1 MVSRR
6 RWITGAAVISFVIF
20 ARVAAADPVELWH
33 EPTRQLEGRSDEFVM
48 LPSGE
53 ELPGVRVSLP
63 PLHTRDTRS
72 VSAPFRIADVAML
85 FVLIAAAAAVVAWRR
100 VRDSDHEPFDALAD
114 GPPSVAH
121 IAAGLIPLVSLGP
134 PRDAIVACWVELERQ
149 LARAGYHDD
158 PAETS
163 SELTARVLETYAVD
177 QPAIHELA
185 ALYREA
191 RFSTHE
197 TTESHRASA
206 RAALVALQAQL
217 DGPTQVTAE
226 VRSP

>member
-1 MVSRR
+1 MSRR
-6 RWITGAAVISFVIF
+6 GLITGAAVVSFVIF
-20 ARVAAADPVELWH
+20 ARVAAAGPVELWH
-33 EPTRQLEGRSDEFVM
+33 EPTRQLEGRSEEFVM

-53 ELPGVRVSLP
+53 ELPGVRVPLP
-63 PLHTRDTRS
+63 PLDTREPRPIP
-72 VSAPFRIADVAML
+72 APFRIADVAML
-85 FVLIAAAAAVVAWRR
+85 LVLIAAAAAVVAWRR

-121 IAAGLIPLVSLGP
+121 VAAGLIPLVSTGL
-134 PRDAIVACWVELERQ
+134 PRDAIVACWVELERE
-149 LARAGYHDD
+149 LTRAGYHDD

-163 SELTARVLETYAVD
+163 SELTTRVLETYTVD

-206 RAALVALQAQL
+206 LAALVALQAQL
-217 DGPTQVTAE
+217 DGPTQVTAA
-226 VRSP
+226 VHPP